1 MTRFKMTRRA
11 IYTLLALAILLITS
25 TPPIHAQQGAP
36 PFTTDNSQAACV
48 EFGSCS
54 TSRGSNVATA
64 TQNAPVTAPA
74 GTPALATFTTLDSS
88 FISSLAAAG
97 ASAAF
102 TGGGGGGGGGGSA
115 AQPRTV
121 TSTASRGRATSSA
134 SGGSASG
141 GSSGGSSTMGL
152 GGLGSANAA
161 RSVMEVKTAVMQVV
175 VVGVA
180 AVVGAAVLL

>member
-1 MTRFKMTRRA
+1 MTRHA
-11 IYTLLALAILLITS
+11 IHTILALAILYITS
-25 TPPIHAQQGAP
+25 IPPIRAQQGAP
-36 PFTTDNSQAACV
+36 PFTTDNSQPACV
-48 EFGSCS
+48 QFGSCS
-54 TSRGSNVATA
+54 TAGGSNVATA

-102 TGGGGGGGGGGSA
+102 TGGGGSA

-121 TSTASRGRATSSA
+121 TSTASRGRATSGG

-141 GSSGGSSTMGL
+141 ASSGGSSTMGL

-161 RSVMEVKTAVMQVV
+161 RSVMEVRTAVMQLI

-180 AVVGAAVLL
+180 AVAGAAVLL

>member
-1 MTRFKMTRRA
+1 MSRTA
-11 IYTLLALAILLITS
+11 VYTIFALAILLITV
-25 TPPIHAQQGAP
+25 TPPTHAQQGAP
-36 PFTTDNSQAACV
+36 PFTTDNSQPACV

-54 TSRGSNVATA
+54 TAGGSNVATA

-102 TGGGGGGGGGGSA
+102 TGNGGGGSA

-121 TSTASRGRATSSA
+121 TSTASRGRATSSG
-134 SGGSASG
+134 SGSGSGNGSGNG

-161 RSVMEVKTAVMQVV
+161 TSVMEVKTAVIQLVA
-175 VVGVA
+175 VGVA
-180 AVVGAAVLL
+180 AVAGAAVLL